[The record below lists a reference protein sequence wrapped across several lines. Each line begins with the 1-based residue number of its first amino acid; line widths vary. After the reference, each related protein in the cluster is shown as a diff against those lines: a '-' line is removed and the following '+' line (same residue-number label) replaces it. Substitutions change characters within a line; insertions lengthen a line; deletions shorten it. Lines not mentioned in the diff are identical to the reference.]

1 MRKLLQR
8 LCGVLLLSGITCP
21 AVLAQSYPTRNVE
34 LIVPYGPGG
43 STDIVARLFAQ
54 KLQERLGQ
62 AFIVFNRPELPAPLA
77 CRQPCGQCRTA
88 TRS

>member
-8 LCGVLLLSGITCP
+8 LCAALLLWGLSCP

-43 STDIVARLFAQ
+43 STDIVARSFSQ
-54 KLQERLGQ
+54 RLQERLGQ
-62 AFIVFNRPELPAPLA
+62 AFVVLL
-77 CRQPCGQCRTA
+77 Q
-88 TRS
+88 